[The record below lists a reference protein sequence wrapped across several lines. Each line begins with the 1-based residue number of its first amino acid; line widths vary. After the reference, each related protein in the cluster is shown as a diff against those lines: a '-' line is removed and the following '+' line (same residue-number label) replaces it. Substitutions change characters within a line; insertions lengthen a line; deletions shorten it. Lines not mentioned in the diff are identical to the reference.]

1 MYDFFNL
8 EHPKAME
15 CLTNGIC
22 AIDPRTIALSETFI
36 YETRQLTYYILKIKE
51 IGYENLSIVD
61 SIITT
66 LASINFGFEYQ
77 TKDIE
82 KLLSDLHEKRTE
94 VIDFYKNLCRKKN
107 LDCQLLQSLQ
117 PSDEDINIIKAI
129 MTGERQSIKK
139 NTQISTCKKNL
150 YEIMI
155 LIAKSTA
162 STLTKLADY
171 NIDCISE
178 RYKLLE
184 FFNSLNFLNI
194 REEKLTKKIL
204 NFSQVNH
211 ELNLLL
217 DKTYEENYST
227 PTTTLITLDIEKG
240 KCILI
245 SGDNYNDLDLLLKE
259 TEGTGINIYTH
270 DMMLLTQQYPYFKRF
285 SHLVGQYQHKNY
297 DFQMDFSTFPGPI
310 LLTKNYS
317 NKIESIY
324 RGNLFSTDVIAGK
337 GLTQIK
343 NYNFAP
349 LIKAANDMTG
359 FLSSEKKINIKI
371 GYNTEEI
378 NNNIDTIIKK
388 INMNQY
394 KDIYIVG
401 LINYGYHSNEFFER
415 LYEKIG
421 DDNFI
426 ISLTYNK
433 KAENILHIKS
443 YYDFSLIY
451 KIIEKLQQNIDT
463 QRNKIK
469 IILTQCTNTSLTN
482 FFILRK
488 LGIEDI
494 YITCC
499 NMNNLN
505 PSVLQCLREHFNIK
519 QLTDNPKEEIEL

>member
-8 EHPKAME
+8 EYPKAME

-36 YETRQLTYYILKIKE
+36 YETRQLTYYLLKIKE
-51 IGYENLSIVD
+51 IGYENLSIVNK
-61 SIITT
+61 IITT

-77 TKDIE
+77 TKDVE
-82 KLLSDLHEKRTE
+82 NLLADLREKRTE

-117 PSDEDINIIKAI
+117 PSDEDISIIKAI

-155 LIAKSTA
+155 LISKTTA
-162 STLTKLADY
+162 STITKLADY

-178 RYKLLE
+178 KYKLLE

-204 NFSQVNH
+204 NFSQVSH

-217 DKTYEENYST
+217 EKTYEENYST
-227 PTTTLITLDIEKG
+227 PTTTSVTLNIKKG
-240 KCILI
+240 KGILI
-245 SGDNYNDLDLLLKE
+245 SGDNFNDFDLLLQA

-270 DMMLLTQQYPYFKRF
+270 DMMFLAHQYPYFKRY
-285 SHLVGQYQHKNY
+285 SHLIGQYQHKNY
-297 DFQMDFSTFPGPI
+297 DFQIDFSTFPGPI
-310 LLTKNYS
+310 LLTKNYA
-317 NKIESIY
+317 NKIESLY

-337 GLTQIK
+337 GITQLK
-343 NYNFAP
+343 NHDFIP
-349 LIKAANDMTG
+349 LIKAANEMKG
-359 FLSSEKKINIKI
+359 FSTPQNKFNVKI
-371 GYNTEEI
+371 GYNPQEI
-378 NNNIDTIIKK
+378 NKHIDAIIDKLK
-388 INMNQY
+388 TGKY
-394 KDIYIVG
+394 KDLYIVG
-401 LINYGYHSNEFFER
+401 LINYGYHSNEFFEK
-415 LYEKIG
+415 LYEKISN
-421 DDNFI
+421 DNFI
-426 ISLTYNK
+426 ISLTYEK

-451 KIIEKLQQNIDT
+451 RIIKKLQENLNDQK
-463 QRNKIK
+463 NKIK
-469 IILTQCTNTSLTN
+469 IILTQCTNASLTN

-488 LGIEDI
+488 LGLEDI

-499 NMNNLN
+499 NINNLN
-505 PSVLQCLREHFNIK
+505 PSVLTCLAEHFNIK
-519 QLTDNPKEEIEL
+519 QLSDNPDDEIEL

>member
-51 IGYENLSIVD
+51 IGYENLSIVNQVV
-61 SIITT
+61 TT

-82 KLLSDLHEKRTE
+82 KLLSELHEKRTE

-155 LIAKSTA
+155 LIAKTTA
-162 STLTKLADY
+162 STIVKLADY

-204 NFSQVNH
+204 NFSQVSH

-217 DKTYEENYST
+217 DKTYEKNYLS
-227 PTTTLITLDIEKG
+227 PTTTSVTLDVEKG
-240 KCILI
+240 KAILI
-245 SGDNYNDLDLLLKE
+245 SGDNYNDFDLLLKA

-270 DMMLLTQQYPYFKRF
+270 DMMLLAQQYPYFKRF
-285 SHLVGQYQHKNY
+285 PHLIGQYQHKNY

-317 NKIESIY
+317 NKIENLY
-324 RGNLFSTDVIAGK
+324 RGNLFATDVISGK
-337 GLTQIK
+337 GITRLQ
-343 NYNFAP
+343 NYAFGA
-349 LIKAANDMTG
+349 LIKAANDMQG
-359 FLSSEKKINIKI
+359 FSASEKKFNIKI
-371 GYNTEEI
+371 GYDSQEI
-378 NNNIDTIIKK
+378 NNHIESIIEKVYK
-388 INMNQY
+388 GKY
-394 KDIYIVG
+394 KDLYIVG
-401 LINYGYHSNEFFER
+401 LINYGYQSNEFFER

-421 DDNFI
+421 TDNFI

-433 KAENILHIKS
+433 KADNILHIKS

-451 KIIEKLQQNIDT
+451 KIIEKLQENIDT
-463 QRNKIK
+463 EKNKIK
-469 IILTQCTNTSLTN
+469 IILTQCTNASLTN

-499 NMNNLN
+499 NVNNLN
-505 PSVLQCLREHFNIK
+505 PSVLNCLRDYFNIK
-519 QLTDNPKEEIEL
+519 QLSENIEDEIVL